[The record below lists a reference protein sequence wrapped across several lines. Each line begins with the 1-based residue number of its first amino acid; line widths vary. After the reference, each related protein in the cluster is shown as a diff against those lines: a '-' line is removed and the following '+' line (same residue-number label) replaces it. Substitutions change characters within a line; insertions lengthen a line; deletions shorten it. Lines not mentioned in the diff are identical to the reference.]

1 MEFSSAFKGRERQI
15 ADLFTAAFTES
26 EGPAEG
32 RLIGNLA
39 RALLRD
45 TARDDLFVFSAW
57 TEGMPVG
64 GIVFSRL
71 IYELDGR
78 NVFVLGPV
86 AVATDCQGR
95 GIGRRLL
102 RHGLTALRNAGVDI
116 AVTYGDPAYYAA
128 VGFAPI
134 AETFARAPFELSR
147 PEGWLAHPLAAG
159 EMTPL
164 KGPARCV
171 AALNDPVF
179 W

>member
-15 ADLFTAAFTES
+15 ADLFAAAFTDS

-32 RLIGNLA
+32 RLIGALV
-39 RALLRD
+39 RALLSD
-45 TARDDLFVFSAW
+45 TAQDDLFFFGAW
-57 TEGMPVG
+57 KEGTPVG
-64 GIVFSRL
+64 GMVFSRL
-71 IYELDGR
+71 IYERDGR
-78 NVFVLGPV
+78 DVFVLGPL
-86 AVATDCQGR
+86 AVATACQGR

-102 RHGLTALRNAGVDI
+102 RRGLMALRNAGVDI
-116 AVTYGDPAYYAA
+116 ALTYGDPAYYAA

-134 AETFARAPFELSR
+134 TETFARAPFALSH
-147 PEGWLAHPLAAG
+147 PEGWLGQPLGAR